1 MGATRQT
8 RWRLHSVVVFTLP
21 LLVGGLWLLLS
32 AANDYRRMR
41 RYDDWWSNNARV
53 DRFLWWRARSALRLP
68 RAMALDERLSVED
81 RRRPLV
87 DLRVPRDDFDA
98 LGADPILRAGESVK
112 AWLADGE
119 NLIQEVD
126 LRLRGDT
133 SVHWSGE
140 KKTLA
145 IESGRGEAFEG
156 RELNVFS
163 AKEVLAQ
170 FAANSMAADFGLLA
184 PPTRIVPVFLNKRF
198 YGMFRHF
205 APIDDAFLHAA
216 GRLPGNV
223 FRGDTAERGDY
234 FKGLPRELFVNPY
247 IWDRAAGDE
256 YAGPRAMDG
265 LHEFVRAVNRVV
277 GDEVGANGA
286 PALGELFRIVDQDEI
301 ARLLA
306 LELCVGDPWH
316 ISGVHNHFW
325 YEDPADGRLHPI
337 VWDLRTLDLGRPPP
351 RANYNRFW
359 RAALRDPRV
368 FAAALAEVRSRAD
381 NGALLTAIEQRVEG
395 AWRDH
400 RDGFEYDALRCGP
413 PGSAANPEI
422 GTPQSVLS
430 AIRANLAL
438 IESWYRDAR
447 AQVAVA
453 VVGDGQALVDVLVDG
468 RAPVELWAIEIAGGR
483 VVSLVADSR
492 VDGRRSNADRTIEGT
507 TSESTLRL
515 ARAERL
521 LPGVRAGERLEPEAL
536 HYRFFVEFEGAAPAA
551 SAFKLRNALTGAAI
565 EAGAIAT
572 AILPDTTSA
581 HPWTLESVFTARDA
595 LRWDGEVRL
604 SADVSLLAPAIASDA
619 AGLVIAPGTTV
630 TLDPSVSIRAQAR
643 IVARGTKEQP
653 ITFVAADPKRPWG
666 TLLVLGSGADGS
678 VFEHVRF
685 SGGSGARWDRIECT
699 GMVCVHGA
707 RAIRFDQ
714 VEFGA
719 NLRSPHALHAARSGV
734 EITECRFVDANAT
747 ALSLEAC
754 DSAVRSTRIERAG
767 KHGLAVRGGTIRV
780 EDCQISDCRGSGVSV
795 GGEGDAQIF
804 NTTIQEC
811 ERGIEAR
818 DRAEP
823 WILNS
828 TLRDN
833 ETALVARLASGDFDR
848 GGWPRIVRSVWHEN
862 ALDAQVDKHSALT
875 VLESPPQLRPGE
887 LERALDEGVAWLQS
901 STGLFTPPGSVGR
914 VSEWRR
920 EPAAITTAQERF
932 GPGWIAPEATWRRSG
947 SATSLRIE
955 RRALVVRMDAAPG
968 RISRSL
974 ELDAADRERRH
985 WLVVEAASTAI
996 RSANLRVAT
1005 ADGRELVAPLE
1016 LPGGSEER
1024 FAFTTMELPPDRYRA
1039 LTVDFEPFDA
1049 YGQLALGGWRVVS
1062 TAAGDK

>member
-1 MGATRQT
+1 MGTTRHT
-8 RWRLHSVVVFTLP
+8 RWRLHSVVIFTLP
-21 LLVGGLWLLLS
+21 FLVGGLWLLSS
-32 AANDYRRMR
+32 ATNDYRRMR

-68 RAMALDERLSVED
+68 QAMALDESLSVED

-119 NLIQEVD
+119 DLVQEVD

-145 IESGRGEAFEG
+145 IESGRGEAFQG
-156 RELNVFS
+156 REVNVFS
-163 AKEVLAQ
+163 AKEVVAQ
-170 FAANSMAADFGLLA
+170 YAANSMAADFGLLA
-184 PPTRIVPVFLNKRF
+184 PPTRVVPVFLNKRF

-205 APIDDAFLHAA
+205 APIDDAFLHAE

-256 YAGPRAMDG
+256 YAGPRAMEG
-265 LHEFVRAVNRVV
+265 LHELVRAVNRVV
-277 GDEVGANGA
+277 GDEVGPNGA
-286 PALGELFRIVDQDEI
+286 SALADMFRIVDRDEI

-316 ISGVHNHFW
+316 ISGVHNQFW

-368 FAAALAEVRSRAD
+368 FASALAEVRSRAN
-381 NGALLTAIEQRVEG
+381 NGALLTAITQRVEG
-395 AWRDH
+395 AWEEN

-413 PGSAANPEI
+413 PGSAANPEL
-422 GTPQSVLS
+422 GSPSSVLS

-438 IESWYRDAR
+438 IESWCDDAR

-453 VVGDGQALVDVLVDG
+453 SIGEGEALVDVLVSG
-468 RAPVELWAIEIAGGR
+468 RAPVELWAVEAANSRI
-483 VVSLVADSR
+483 VSLVADSR
-492 VDGRRSNADRTIEGT
+492 VDGRRSNADRAIEGT
-507 TSESTLRL
+507 TNESGLRL
-515 ARAERL
+515 SRAERL
-521 LPGVRAGERLEPEAL
+521 LPGVRAGERLEPEVL
-536 HYRFFVEFEGAAPAA
+536 HYRFFVAFEGSAPAA
-551 SAFKLRNALTGAAI
+551 SAFKLRNALTAAAI
-565 EAGAIAT
+565 EAGPVT
-572 AILPDTTSA
+572 DAILPDATSA
-581 HPWTLESVFTARDA
+581 HPWTLEPVFAARDA
-595 LRWDGEVRL
+595 LQWNGDVRL
-604 SADVSLLAPAIASDA
+604 TADVEIAAPAVASDA
-619 AGLVIAPGTTV
+619 PGLVIEPGTTV
-630 TLDPSVSIRAQAR
+630 TLEPGVSIRAQAR

-666 TLLVLGSGADGS
+666 ALLVLGNDADGS

-685 SGGSGARWDRIECT
+685 TGGSGARLGRIECS

-707 RAIRFDQ
+707 RAIRFDH

-719 NLRSPHALHAARSGV
+719 NLRSPHALHAARSGIEV
-734 EITECRFVDANAT
+734 ADCRFVDANAT
-747 ALSLEAC
+747 AISLEAC
-754 DSAVRSTRIERAG
+754 DSALRSTTIERAA
-767 KHGLAVRGGTIRV
+767 KHGLAVRGGTIRI
-780 EDCQISDCRGSGVSV
+780 EDCHIADCRGSGISV

-804 NTTIQEC
+804 NTTIEKC
-811 ERGIEAR
+811 ERGVEAR

-828 TLRDN
+828 TLSGN
-833 ETALVARLASGDFDR
+833 ETALVARLASGNADR
-848 GGWPRIVRSVWHEN
+848 GGWMRIVRSLWHDN
-862 ALDAQVDKHSALT
+862 TLDAEIDKHSALT
-875 VLESPPQLRPGE
+875 VLESPPQERPGE
-887 LERALDEGVAWLQS
+887 LGRALDEGVAWLQS
-901 STGLFTPPGSVGR
+901 STGRFTPPGSVGTVR
-914 VSEWRR
+914 EWRR
-920 EPAAITTAQERF
+920 EPPTIAIAQEQF
-932 GPGWIAPEATWRRSG
+932 GPGWVVPESTWHRSG

-968 RISRSL
+968 RISRAL
-974 ELDAADRERRH
+974 ALDATDRQRRH
-985 WLVVEAASTAI
+985 WLIVEAASTAI

-1005 ADGRELVAPLE
+1005 ADGQERVVPLQ

-1024 FAFTTMELPPDRYRA
+1024 FAFTTLELPPDRYRA
-1039 LTVDFEPFDA
+1039 LIVDFEPFDA
-1049 YGQLALGGWRVVS
+1049 YGQLALGGWRVV
-1062 TAAGDK
+1062 TTPAGDK